1 VRAPEDSVDT
11 MEQDFVVLSRIMQD
25 AERLCRTDDPF
36 MLGQYRHLRGRVAAL
51 IEMTRPPKTVRT
63 ATVRNAS

>member
-1 VRAPEDSVDT
+1 MRAPEDSVDE
-11 MEQDFVVLSRIMQD
+11 MERDYVVLSRMMLD

-51 IEMTRPPKTVRT
+51 IEMTRPPKNVRD
-63 ATVRNAS
+63 AT

>member
-1 VRAPEDSVDT
+1 MRTPEKSVDPA
-11 MEQDFVVLSRIMQD
+11 ERDYIVLSRMMLD

-51 IEMTRPPKTVRT
+51 IEMTRPAVTSRT
-63 ATVRNAS
+63 AP

>member
-1 VRAPEDSVDT
+1 MKASDESTDP
-11 MEQDFVVLSRIMQD
+11 MERDFVVLTRIMQD

-51 IEMTRPPKTVRT
+51 IEMTRPPRT
-63 ATVRNAS
+63 RRTGT

>member
-1 VRAPEDSVDT
+1 MRASDDSADP
-11 MEQDFVVLSRIMQD
+11 MERDFVVLTRIMSD

-51 IEMTRPPKTVRT
+51 IEMTRPPKARRAGT
-63 ATVRNAS
+63 

>member
-1 VRAPEDSVDT
+1 
-11 MEQDFVVLSRIMQD
+11 MERDYVVLTRMMSD

-51 IEMTRPPKTVRT
+51 IEMTRPPKTNRT
-63 ATVRNAS
+63 AP

>member
-1 VRAPEDSVDT
+1 
-11 MEQDFVVLSRIMQD
+11 MERDYVVLTRMMSD

-51 IEMTRPPKTVRT
+51 IEMTRPPKTGRT
-63 ATVRNAS
+63 AP

>member
-1 VRAPEDSVDT
+1 VRASEDTVDT
-11 MEQDFVVLSRIMQD
+11 TEHDFVVLTRIMKD

-51 IEMTRPPKTVRT
+51 IEMTRPPKN
-63 ATVRNAS
+63 VRNAS

>member
-1 VRAPEDSVDT
+1 MRATDDAVEP
-11 MEQDFVVLSRIMQD
+11 MERDFVVLMRIMSD

-51 IEMTRPPKTVRT
+51 IEMTRPPKPRRT
-63 ATVRNAS
+63 GT